1 LGFDAREFTPQAVLR
16 MTITASEVRSL
27 KRAEKVLREAVNL
40 AVSDNTILRI
50 IGDVGQELAE
60 RRDVAPSSA
69 KALAIR
75 PENVPELA
83 VVECDGGRIRTREMG
98 RGPGVHLSETGW
110 REDKNACLIRATRKT
125 FVDDP
130 QPDPPE
136 CFCDPKHVA
145 KIAETEALSV
155 AAPLPKTPADE
166 ANVDDPLAPESAPP
180 TADWRPQRQ
189 VRTVLSSLA
198 DAKTFGRQ
206 MSREAKRRRFF
217 EANAKAFLGDGLP
230 WNWSIWK
237 RHFSD
242 FVPILDFIHPLSYL
256 FVAAKA
262 LHSVAEDAWSQYL
275 VWMRGCWQ
283 GDVAQVLEEL
293 RAGQS
298 RLGQA
303 PPDASE
309 SDPRRIVT
317 KTITYLTNNANRMK
331 YPEYRRAGLPVT
343 TAWMESLVKEIN
355 LRVKGTEMFWNDPT
369 GAEAILQVRAAA
381 LSDDN
386 RLHTHLQTRCGS
398 PFTRKPRPR
407 KLSTEKIKG

>member
-1 LGFDAREFTPQAVLR
+1 MGFDAREFTPQAVLR
-16 MTITASEVRSL
+16 ITITASEVRSV
-27 KRAEKVLREAVNL
+27 KRAEKVLREAVDI

-50 IGDVGQELAE
+50 IGDVGRELAE
-60 RRDVAPSSA
+60 RRDAAPSSA
-69 KALAIR
+69 NALAIR

-83 VVECDGGRIRTREMG
+83 VVECDGGRIRTRQMG

-110 REDKNACLIRATRKT
+110 REDKNACLIRATRQT

-130 QPDPPE
+130 QPEPPE

-155 AAPLPKTPADE
+155 ASPVPAAPTDE
-166 ANVDDPLAPESAPP
+166 SRSDDPLAPEPP
-180 TADWRPQRQ
+180 PPKTDWRPQRQ

-206 MSREAKRRRFF
+206 MHREAKRRRFF
-217 EANAKAFLGDGLP
+217 EATAKAFLGDGLP

-237 RHFSD
+237 QNFSD

-262 LHSVAEDAWSQYL
+262 LHPVADDAWSQYL

-298 RLGQA
+298 RLGDV
-303 PPDASE
+303 PLNASE
-309 SDPRRIVT
+309 SDPRRIIA
-317 KTITYLTNNANRMK
+317 KTITYLDNNRDRMK
-331 YPEYRRAGLPVT
+331 YPDYRRAGLPVT

-355 LRVKGTEMFWNDPT
+355 LRVKGTEMFWNDPD

-386 RLHTHLQTRCGS
+386 RLHTHLQTRRGS
-398 PFTRKPRPR
+398 PFTRQPRLR
-407 KLSTEKIKG
+407 KRPKEKIKS